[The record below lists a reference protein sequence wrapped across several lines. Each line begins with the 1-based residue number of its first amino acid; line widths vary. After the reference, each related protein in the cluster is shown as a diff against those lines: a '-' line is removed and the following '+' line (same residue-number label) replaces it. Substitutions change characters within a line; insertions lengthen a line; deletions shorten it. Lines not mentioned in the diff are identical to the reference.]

1 MARLSI
7 EKWKLWV
14 AIAVVAIV
22 ACFFIVSL
30 ILASVHGQDVVTEW
44 QTWFG
49 IAKEVE
55 EPVVETAKVLFLR

>member
-1 MARLSI
+1 M
-7 EKWKLWV
+7 EKWKIRAIVV
-14 AIAVVAIV
+14 AIAIV
-22 ACFFIVSL
+22 TGFFIVSL

-49 IAKEVE
+49 IVKEVE

>member
-1 MARLSI
+1 M
-7 EKWKLWV
+7 EKWKIWAIVV
-14 AIAVVAIV
+14 AIAIV
-22 ACFFIVSL
+22 TGFFIVSL

-49 IAKEVE
+49 IVKEVE

>member
-1 MARLSI
+1 M
-7 EKWKLWV
+7 EKWKIW
-14 AIAVVAIV
+14 AIFVAIV
-22 ACFFIVSL
+22 IVSGFFIVSL

-49 IAKEVE
+49 IVQEVE

>member
-1 MARLSI
+1 MRLSSI
-7 EKWKLWV
+7 KWKIFWSI
-14 AIAVVAIV
+14 IAVVV
-22 ACFFIVSL
+22 VLGFFITSL

-55 EPVVETAKVLFLR
+55 EPVVETAKFLFLK